1 MSDRWLIVGLGNPG
15 AQYEKTRH
23 NIGFMVVQALAERHG
38 IKGQQ
43 DKKFNAMVGAG
54 HLDGHA
60 VLLAQP
66 LTYMNLSGES
76 VGKILAYYKIP
87 PEQLLVIYDD
97 AALPVGKIR
106 VRQSGSAGGQKGM
119 KSIIQHLS
127 GNEGF
132 PRLRIGI
139 GPPNDKWDMADH
151 VLSRFTA
158 EETQWLE
165 DYILPAAEKAVC
177 IILSEGVGVAMNRCN
192 GGSLVPAPPQETP
205 LPPPPTES
213 SPVPE

>member
-15 AQYEKTRH
+15 SQYEKTRH
-23 NIGFMVVQALAERHG
+23 NIGFMMVQALGERYG

-54 HLDGHA
+54 QLEGHS
-60 VLLAQP
+60 VLLVQP
-66 LTYMNLSGES
+66 LTYMNLSGEA

-87 PEQLLVIYDD
+87 PEQLLVLYDD
-97 AALPVGKIR
+97 VALPVGKIR
-106 VRQSGSAGGQKGM
+106 VRKSGSAGGQKGM

-139 GPPNDKWDMADH
+139 GPPNDKWDMVDH
-151 VLSRFTA
+151 VLSRFTDQ
-158 EETQWLE
+158 ETQWLT

-177 IILSEGVGVAMNRCN
+177 IILSEGVEVAMNRCN
-192 GGSLVPAPPQETP
+192 GGSLLPSPPQES
-205 LPPPPTES
+205 PPPTPPGES
-213 SPVPE
+213 SPLAE